1 MPLSSMRRLR
11 REKTTRKQ
19 IQHIRYG
26 TLVMQTLQTRVIA
39 LQVKEYITAPQ
50 AARQKYVLH
59 LESLHKEG
67 YEKL

>member
-1 MPLSSMRRLR
+1 MRSLR
-11 REKTTRKQ
+11 RGKTTPKP

-26 TLVMQTLQTRVIA
+26 ILDMQTLQTRVIA

-59 LESLHKEG
+59 LESLDTEG
-67 YEKL
+67 CEKL

>member
-1 MPLSSMRRLR
+1 MRSLR
-11 REKTTRKQ
+11 RGKATHLP

-26 TLVMQTLQTRVIA
+26 TLDMQTLQTRVIA

-59 LESLHKEG
+59 LESLDTEG

>member
-1 MPLSSMRRLR
+1 MRRLR
-11 REKTTRKQ
+11 RGKTTRKQ
-19 IQHIRYG
+19 IQHMRHG
-26 TLVMQTLQTRVIA
+26 TLDVQTLQTRVIA

-59 LESLHKEG
+59 LESLDTEG

>member
-1 MPLSSMRRLR
+1 MRRLR
-11 REKTTRKQ
+11 RGKTTPKP

-26 TLVMQTLQTRVIA
+26 TLDMQTLQTRVIA

-59 LESLHKEG
+59 LESLHTEG
-67 YEKL
+67 CEKL

>member
-1 MPLSSMRRLR
+1 MRSLR
-11 REKTTRKQ
+11 RGKTAKKP

-26 TLVMQTLQTRVIA
+26 TLDMQTLQTRVIA

-59 LESLHKEG
+59 LESLDTEG

>member
-1 MPLSSMRRLR
+1 
-11 REKTTRKQ
+11 
-19 IQHIRYG
+19 
-26 TLVMQTLQTRVIA
+26 MQTLQTRVIA

-59 LESLHKEG
+59 LESLHTEG

>member
-1 MPLSSMRRLR
+1 MRSLR
-11 REKTTRKQ
+11 RGKTTKKP

-26 TLVMQTLQTRVIA
+26 TLDMQTLQTRVIA

-59 LESLHKEG
+59 LESLDTEG

>member
-1 MPLSSMRRLR
+1 MRSLR
-11 REKTTRKQ
+11 RGKTTPKP

-26 TLVMQTLQTRVIA
+26 TLDMQTLQTRVIA

-59 LESLHKEG
+59 LESLDTEG

>member
-1 MPLSSMRRLR
+1 MPNLR
-11 REKTTRKQ
+11 RGKTTSKQ

-26 TLVMQTLQTRVIA
+26 TLDMQTLQTRVIA

-59 LESLHKEG
+59 LESLDTEG

>member
-1 MPLSSMRRLR
+1 MRNLR
-11 REKTTRKQ
+11 RGKTTPKP

-26 TLVMQTLQTRVIA
+26 TLDMQTLQTRVIA

-59 LESLHKEG
+59 LESLDTEG

>member
-1 MPLSSMRRLR
+1 MPLSSMPNLR
-11 REKTTRKQ
+11 RGKTTSKQ

-26 TLVMQTLQTRVIA
+26 TLDMQTLQTRVIA

-59 LESLHKEG
+59 LESLDTEG